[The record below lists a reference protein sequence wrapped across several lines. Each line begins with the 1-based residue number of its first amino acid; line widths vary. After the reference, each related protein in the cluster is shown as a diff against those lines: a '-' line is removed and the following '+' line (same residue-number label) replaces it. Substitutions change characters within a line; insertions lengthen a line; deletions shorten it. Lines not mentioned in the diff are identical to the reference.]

1 MRSVADKKDLPPSG
15 DKHDYVSLSPYWWP
29 NPDTPDGLPYIRK
42 DGEFNPERDQYDVSK
57 LDTFGK
63 TVTRLSFAYYYTG
76 DERYAEAAVKRLD
89 HFLLDPETRMRPR
102 MQYGQ
107 FIPGVNN
114 GRKYGIIETLRLRWV
129 PDAVEMLAGSEA
141 LTPEVL
147 AGVRG
152 WFGDY
157 ATWLNTSEFGVA
169 ERDGDNNHATW
180 AKAQIANYSAFAGDL
195 DTTREMVEMARER
208 LTDQFEPDGTQP
220 EELARTRALD
230 YSDFNLR
237 GYSDLAT
244 LGADAVDVDLWDYV
258 ADDGTSLRKGY
269 DFVLPFIT
277 EEKEFPYQQIKKR
290 KHDRYA
296 EMLRRAAIAYN
307 EPAFEAAIETLTIT
321 DETRMQLDLM
331 WPLPAVFPAALR
343 PTDDGPPSRPEN
355 GRRRLFTVSL
365 TTPSPCKLSNS
376 AAPAFRSPVLPLA
389 ACPPWPTPPTTGW
402 RTSRRS
408 PRSARA
414 LDHGINFFDTAPG
427 YGDGASEELLGRALE
442 GVRDQAVIANKI
454 SSQTM
459 DADEVRTECEKS
471 LKRLRTDVMDLYQVH
486 WPQGR
491 GADRRDA

>member
-1 MRSVADKKDLPPSG
+1 MSSFSLPAWSAVAALSLSGCAGSVPAGPGAGAAATPGVVRGHVAAPDVRVLNADRLVATRARVTSGDPALQASLATLIELAEASIDEPMRSVADKKDLPPSG

-57 LDTFGK
+57 LDTFSK
-63 TVTRLSFAYYYTG
+63 AVTRLGIAYYYTG

-89 HFLLDPETRMRPR
+89 HFLIDSETRMRPR

-129 PDAVEMLAGSEA
+129 PDAVEMMAGSEA

-157 ATWLNTSEFGVA
+157 ATWMNTSEFGVA

-180 AKAQIANYSAFAGDL
+180 AKAQIASYSAFAGDP
-195 DTTREMVEMARER
+195 DTTRQMVEMARDC

-220 EELARTRALD
+220 EELARTRGLD

-237 GYSDLAT
+237 GHSDLAT
-244 LGADAVDVDLWDYV
+244 LGERSGLDLWYHV
-258 ADDGTSLRKGY
+258 TEDGTSLRAGY

-307 EPAFEAAIETLTIT
+307 EPAFEAAIDTLEFS
-321 DETRMQLDLM
+321 DETQMQLDLI
-331 WPLPAVFPAALR
+331 WPLPEVFPA
-343 PTDDGPPSRPEN
+343 
-355 GRRRLFTVSL
+355 V
-365 TTPSPCKLSNS
+365 K
-376 AAPAFRSPVLPLA
+376 
-389 ACPPWPTPPTTGW
+389 
-402 RTSRRS
+402 
-408 PRSARA
+408 
-414 LDHGINFFDTAPG
+414 
-427 YGDGASEELLGRALE
+427 
-442 GVRDQAVIANKI
+442 
-454 SSQTM
+454 
-459 DADEVRTECEKS
+459 
-471 LKRLRTDVMDLYQVH
+471 
-486 WPQGR
+486 
-491 GADRRDA
+491 